1 MKQNEKI
8 QTRKDEVRFKT
19 SDIRRIIGKY
29 LAANVLRTWNEDFV
43 DDETGE
49 VVTIERNEILFER
62 GKYIDNDLATEIN
75 FYLQSNDVKEV
86 EVSNQRRL
94 AYENKRTSLYPFKIS
109 ATIGGKRHNFI
120 LQAQNIVKAYEVATD
135 YIELNFTQPFD
146 IVGIKLMDRVII
158 LNDRLRKHV
167 EAQEGANEEGE
178 ESNDGEEQRND
189 TKYYMVDLGIR
200 NLILP
205 KKSYDLGFSVENV
218 VYFEL
223 LRRGYKVSV
232 GKYGNTEIDFVAE
245 RNGELEYIQVTA
257 DMTAKETFDR
267 EMAPI
272 IAVKDNYRKRV
283 LTLDKFTI
291 GNYDGIEV
299 KNVVEWLTDK

>member
-43 DDETGE
+43 DDDTGE

-75 FYLQSNDVKEV
+75 FYLQSEDVKEV

-120 LQAQNIVKAYEVATD
+120 LQAQNIIKAYEVATD

-146 IVGIKLMDRVII
+146 IVGIKLMDRIII
-158 LNDRLRKHV
+158 LNDFVVKTRDVDTAKVVITAWINSKIKERIEK
-167 EAQEGANEEGE
+167 ENEECKVVDISILAASPFACNAIVEKAFCLAYKEQE
-178 ESNDGEEQRND
+178 ES
-189 TKYYMVDLGIR
+189 Y
-200 NLILP
+200 
-205 KKSYDLGFSVENV
+205 
-218 VYFEL
+218 
-223 LRRGYKVSV
+223 
-232 GKYGNTEIDFVAE
+232 
-245 RNGELEYIQVTA
+245 
-257 DMTAKETFDR
+257 
-267 EMAPI
+267 
-272 IAVKDNYRKRV
+272 
-283 LTLDKFTI
+283 
-291 GNYDGIEV
+291 
-299 KNVVEWLTDK
+299 

>member
-94 AYENKRTSLYPFKIS
+94 AYENKRTSLYPFKIF

-158 LNDRLRKHV
+158 LNDL
-167 EAQEGANEEGE
+167 
-178 ESNDGEEQRND
+178 S
-189 TKYYMVDLGIR
+189 
-200 NLILP
+200 LIHISEP
-205 KKSYDLGFSVENV
+205 T
-218 VYFEL
+218 
-223 LRRGYKVSV
+223 R
-232 GKYGNTEIDFVAE
+232 
-245 RNGELEYIQVTA
+245 
-257 DMTAKETFDR
+257 
-267 EMAPI
+267 P
-272 IAVKDNYRKRV
+272 
-283 LTLDKFTI
+283 
-291 GNYDGIEV
+291 
-299 KNVVEWLTDK
+299 

>member
-43 DDETGE
+43 DDDTGE

-75 FYLQSNDVKEV
+75 FYLQSEDVKEV

-120 LQAQNIVKAYEVATD
+120 LQAQNIIKAYEVATD

-146 IVGIKLMDRVII
+146 IVGIKLMDRIII

-178 ESNDGEEQRND
+178 ESNDGEDQRND
-189 TKYYMVDLGIR
+189 TKYYKVEADVVIQSEDEEEPNKR
-200 NLILP
+200 N
-205 KKSYDLGFSVENV
+205 Y
-218 VYFEL
+218 
-223 LRRGYKVSV
+223 
-232 GKYGNTEIDFVAE
+232 DFVVKT
-245 RNGELEYIQVTA
+245 RDV
-257 DMTAKETFDR
+257 DTAKVVITAWINSKIKER
-267 EMAPI
+267 
-272 IAVKDNYRKRV
+272 
-283 LTLDKFTI
+283 
-291 GNYDGIEV
+291 IE
-299 KNVVEWLTDK
+299 KENEECKVVDISILAASPFACNAIVEKAFCLAYKEQEESY

>member
-29 LAANVLRTWNEDFV
+29 LATNVLRTWNEDFV
-43 DDETGE
+43 DDDTGE
-49 VVTIERNEILFER
+49 VVTIERNEIMFER

-75 FYLQSNDVKEV
+75 FYLQSEDVKEV

-120 LQAQNIVKAYEVATD
+120 LQAQNIIKAYEVATD

-146 IVGIKLMDRVII
+146 IVGIKLMDRIII

-178 ESNDGEEQRND
+178 ESNDGEDQRND
-189 TKYYMVDLGIR
+189 TKYYKVEADVVIQSEDEEEPNKQNYDFVVKTRDVDTAKVVITAWINSKIKER
-200 NLILP
+200 IE
-205 KKSYDLGFSVENV
+205 KENV
-218 VYFEL
+218 
-223 LRRGYKVSV
+223 R
-232 GKYGNTEIDFVAE
+232 
-245 RNGELEYIQVTA
+245 
-257 DMTAKETFDR
+257 
-267 EMAPI
+267 
-272 IAVKDNYRKRV
+272 
-283 LTLDKFTI
+283 
-291 GNYDGIEV
+291 
-299 KNVVEWLTDK
+299 